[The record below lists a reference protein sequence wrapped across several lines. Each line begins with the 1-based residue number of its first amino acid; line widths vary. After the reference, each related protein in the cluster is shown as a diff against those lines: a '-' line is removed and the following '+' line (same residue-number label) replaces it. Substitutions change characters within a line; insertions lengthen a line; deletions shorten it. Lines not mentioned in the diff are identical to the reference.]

1 MFGGFAHLEILG
13 PRKRL
18 DRWLEALQ
26 DQGCCHVADALVD
39 LEGEVGLGRPVPD
52 PDEERSTRLRAD
64 AAFALRAIA
73 RLLPPR
79 GKPLL
84 GEGMSDVPAG
94 AHARPTWQIGPGGV
108 DEGEVQRL
116 RDEAVRR
123 ADAIREALE
132 ALRETED
139 AVDHID
145 AITTALGLLE
155 ESGKT
160 RIEGS
165 ALVLPAGTRGVRGIL
180 RRLRRM
186 GIEPRRGD
194 ARRGTVV
201 LLGRAD
207 GNPALAPSDP
217 IQLERGV
224 QSLAETLGARVQAL
238 PDAGTERPVAEAL
251 REHRA
256 ARDQALAAESQAQSA
271 LHAAVAE
278 NGAEARWL
286 LDSIEDAEAREAC
299 WARLGAAEHI
309 VAARVFVRTEDRPA
323 LLEALK
329 RDLGDRLHVRT
340 LAPSDDAPSL
350 PEELAPTPFAAL
362 RDLLPAR
369 FGLGAATRFLA
380 LATPFAAALAGPD
393 VVLGCVLVIVG
404 LLLALG
410 ARKHSPRRDM
420 AALAIGAGAL
430 CLVFGLLAGVAL
442 GRAGSWGWWPAAGRA
457 LMAGGGSGATV
468 FSSLL
473 FSLGFVAAGVA
484 LYGIPLALHAWRR
497 DYIAMARRRA
507 VLVLEMGTLACL
519 GFATGAGPYAPITWA
534 IAVLALVGLAFLM
547 LGPAGFVRRYLV
559 DLVGGLRLVAVAG
572 AALLVCDLALVWIG
586 AGSSYVLLAPL
597 LLCIGAFGLV
607 LDASQM
613 AMGVPYDLP
622 LGGQRYLKS
631 FEPLART
638 GATGDAA

>member
-26 DQGCCHVADALVD
+26 EQGSCHLADALVD

-52 PDEERSTRLRAD
+52 PDEERSAQLRGE
-64 AAFALRAIA
+64 AAFALRAVA

-84 GEGMSDVPAG
+84 GEGMSDVPAD

-108 DEGEVQRL
+108 DEGEVRRL
-116 RDEAVRR
+116 RDEAIRR
-123 ADAIREALE
+123 AGAIRQSLE

-139 AVDHID
+139 EVDHID

-155 ESGKT
+155 EAGKT

-165 ALVLPAGTRGVRGIL
+165 ALVLPAGTRGVRSVM

-186 GIEPRRGD
+186 GVEPRRGD

-201 LLGRAD
+201 LLGRSDARQSHAEAD
-207 GNPALAPSDP
+207 PA
-217 IQLERGV
+217 QLERGI
-224 QSLAETLGARVQAL
+224 QSLAETLGARVQDL

-256 ARDQALAAESQAQSA
+256 ARDKALAAESQARSE
-271 LHAAVAE
+271 LHATVSE

-286 LDSIEDAEAREAC
+286 LDSIEDAEARDAC

-309 VAARVFVRTEDRPA
+309 VAARVFVRTEERPA

-329 RDLGDRLHVRT
+329 RELGDRLHVRT
-340 LAPSDDAPSL
+340 LAPRDDAPSL

-362 RDLLPAR
+362 RDLLPGR

-393 VVLGCVLVIVG
+393 VILGGVFVIVG

-410 ARKHSPRRDM
+410 ARKNSPRRDM

-442 GRAGSWGWWPAAGRA
+442 GQTGAWGWWPAAGRA
-457 LMAGGGSGATV
+457 LMAGGGSAGPV
-468 FSSLL
+468 FSSLV
-473 FSLGFVAAGVA
+473 FTLGFVAAAVA
-484 LYGIPLALHAWRR
+484 IYGIPLALHAWRR

-507 VLVLEMGTLACL
+507 VLVLEMATLACL
-519 GFATGAGPYAPITWA
+519 GFAAGAAPYAPVTWA
-534 IAVLALVGLAFLM
+534 IAVLALVGLALLM

-559 DLVGGLRLVAVAG
+559 DLVGTLRLVAVAG
-572 AALLVCDLALVWIG
+572 AALLICDLALLWIG
-586 AGSSYVLLAPL
+586 TGSSYVLLAPL
-597 LLCIGAFGLV
+597 LLLIGSFGLV
-607 LDASQM
+607 LDAAQM

-638 GATGDAA
+638 GARGESA